1 MINNYLIYR
10 EICMLNYHFTFVVV
24 FFLYLLYI
32 IKTAMATQQCVECS
46 DVSSLD
52 LCTQTVEC
60 AHDEVEVLYREV

>member
-1 MINNYLIYR
+1 MINDYLIYR
-10 EICMLNYHFTFVVV
+10 EICMLNYHFTFLL

-60 AHDEVEVLYREV
+60 AHDEVHREV